1 MEIELVWFYHDPEDK
16 LYEDSR
22 AKCDTVDIR
31 LELTVSHL
39 VKSRRSHSAQFKA
52 RIVMEGL
59 AKTCTITELCQ
70 RNWISESLYYG
81 WRKRFVHSG
90 TLGLEKK
97 SNTHPP
103 KLKSSDID
111 ALQREAMA
119 ALKEQFDGLRQSIS
133 PYPTRMSASEKLST
147 FDLVQSSKLSKRCTL
162 QCIGVPRSSY
172 YRWLKNLNETGKL
185 KTSGTKPKHQRVTQ
199 REDLKEAIFRVM
211 HSPPSDF
218 GFNRTSWKMNDL
230 QEAIAQTGFKVGRH
244 SIRQIVRD
252 AGYRWLKARKVLT
265 SNDPDYREKLADIQ
279 RILSSLSDHEG
290 FFSIDEYGPFAVKH
304 RQGRKLVPPGTA
316 FTVPQFQK
324 SKGALIMTAALELS
338 SNQVTHFYSK
348 KKNTEEMIKLLD
360 LLKLKYAHL
369 DRIFLSWDAA
379 SWHVSK
385 KLLEKIELENS
396 DTLTRGGPLV
406 ELAPLPAGAQFLNVI
421 EAIFSG
427 MSRAIIHNSNYS
439 TKDDAKAAIDSYFLE
454 RNEYF
459 QRHPK
464 KAGNMIWGKERS
476 TVKFSVSNN
485 CKDPRYR

>member
-1 MEIELVWFYHDPEDK
+1 MEIELVWFDPVPEGNLCK
-16 LYEDSR
+16 DSR
-22 AKCDTVDIR
+22 AKFHTVDIR
-31 LELTVSHL
+31 LELKVSHF

-52 RIVMEGL
+52 GIVMEGL
-59 AKTCTITELCQ
+59 AKICKITELCQ
-70 RNWISESLYYG
+70 RNGISESLYYG

-97 SNTHPP
+97 SSIRPQKP
-103 KLKSSDID
+103 KSSVND
-111 ALQREAMA
+111 ALQREEIE

-133 PYPTRMSASEKLST
+133 PYPTRMSASEKLSA
-147 FDLVQSSKLSKRCTL
+147 FDLVQSSTLSKRLTL
-162 QCIGVPRSSY
+162 HCIGVPRSSY
-172 YRWLKNLNETGKL
+172 YRWLKNLSETGKL
-185 KTSGTKPKHQRVTQ
+185 ETSVTKSKHQRVTQ

-265 SNDPDYREKLADIQ
+265 SNDPDYRKKLADIQ
-279 RILSSLSDHEG
+279 SILRSLGENEG
-290 FFSIDEYGPFAVKH
+290 FFSIDEYGPFAVKQ
-304 RQGRKLVPPGTA
+304 RQGKKLVPPGTA

-338 SNQVTHFYSK
+338 TNQVTHFYSK

-360 LLKLKYAHL
+360 LLKLKYAYL

-396 DTLTRGGPLV
+396 AALTIGGPLV

-439 TKDDAKAAIDSYFLE
+439 TKEDAKAAIDCYFLE

-464 KAGNMIWGKERS
+464 KAGNKIWGKERS
-476 TVKFSVSNN
+476 TVEFSASNN